1 METFRTWYLE
11 WIRLCG
17 DTIIETSEQGMSA
30 FLAAL
35 RKNIERRD
43 YDTNYLVHL
52 ANSYRYTNSVDA
64 LWEELTDGCDHAFW
78 YSCLVYV
85 TDAQD
90 LAEAKSAVG
99 SSVGSDPLAKLFKGI
114 GIGERWSIFDIIHD
128 QDVENFWIMSV
139 RIWRCVFEV
148 FDGVR
153 GRNREKARLREQFA
167 VWTEE
172 YIKIG
177 RTLNS
182 DLSEEERESYLRKAL
197 ASGFDYHMLK

>member
-1 METFRTWYLE
+1 MNERSGRRSNDDGATFRTWYLE

-17 DTIIETSEQGMSA
+17 DAIIETSEQGMSA

-35 RKNIERRD
+35 RKNIERSE

-52 ANSYRYTNSVDA
+52 ANSYRYCNSVDA
-64 LWEELTDGCDHAFW
+64 LWEELTDGCDHTFW

-85 TDAQD
+85 QD
-90 LAEAKSAVG
+90 VTEVTSLS
-99 SSVGSDPLAKLFKGI
+99 KLFKGI

-167 VWTEE
+167 AWTEE

-182 DLSEEERESYLRKAL
+182 DLSEEERERYLREAL